1 MAAQPYRQY
10 LEVLDLSLE
19 HNTQNTPDATGW
31 FLRQGDQV
39 ERFRSQ
45 AAAQQAWKGV
55 VEASGWSPPKKQ
67 VDASE
72 VLRRASAERWARNRA
87 G

>member
-1 MAAQPYRQY
+1 MAGPYRQR
-10 LEVLDLSLE
+10 LDALDLTIE
-19 HNTQNTPDATGW
+19 HHTETTPDAAGW

-39 ERFRSQ
+39 ERFRSL
-45 AAAQQAWKGV
+45 AAAQKAWRAV
-55 VEASGWSPPKKQ
+55 VAASGWNPPKKD

-72 VLRRASAERWARNRA
+72 VMRRASAERWARSRA

>member
-1 MAAQPYRQY
+1 MAGAYRQR
-10 LEVLDLSLE
+10 LDALDLTLE
-19 HNTQNTPDATGW
+19 DNTETTPDATGW

-45 AAAQQAWKGV
+45 SAAQKAWRAV
-55 VEASGWSPPKKQ
+55 VEASGWKPPKKE

-72 VLRRASAERWARNRA
+72 VMRRASAERWARNRA